1 MSYARML
8 YETDVLE
15 LLGKAE
21 AVLLE
26 DKNLEVKTKT
36 VLQEFV
42 YEMERHIKSDLNVV
56 VVRDLKRLP
65 EKQPYFT
72 GTVS

>member
-1 MSYARML
+1 ML